1 MIGIRKLRASL
12 VVAAT
17 WAVAWG
23 ALAMIGIYAIV
34 LATRTPAELADMES
48 HMGILHSIPA
58 SAFVLGALFGFIAG
72 LLFSLLLAVGEAQ
85 ATPRRVTLARA
96 LMWGTVAG
104 LGMGAAISLVTGWT
118 VSSALAAAF
127 VLSGGVAAVAT
138 VVTARHAPSLSFTL
152 QRDRLAAP

>member
-1 MIGIRKLRASL
+1 MVVMRKLRASL

-23 ALAMIGIYAIV
+23 ALSLIGIYAIV
-34 LATRTPAELADMES
+34 LATRTPADLAELASQMP
-48 HMGILHSIPA
+48 ILRSIPA
-58 SAFVLGALFGFIAG
+58 TAFVAGALFGFIAG

-85 ATPRRVTLARA
+85 ATSRRVTIARA

-118 VSSALAAAF
+118 ISSALAGVF
-127 VLSGGVAAVAT
+127 FLSGGSAAVAT
-138 VVTARHAPSLSFTL
+138 LITARRAPRLPSTL

>member
-1 MIGIRKLRASL
+1 MIGMRKLRASL

-23 ALAMIGIYAIV
+23 TLSMIGIYAIV
-34 LATRTPAELADMES
+34 LATRTPAEVAEMAS
-48 HMGILHSIPA
+48 RMGILHSIPA
-58 SAFVLGALFGFIAG
+58 TAFVAGALFGFIAG
-72 LLFSLLLAVGEAQ
+72 LLFSLLLAVGESQ
-85 ATPRRVTLARA
+85 AASRRVTLARA

-118 VSSALAAAF
+118 VSSALAAVF
-127 VLSGGVAAVAT
+127 FLSGGVAAVAT
-138 VVTARHAPSLSFTL
+138 LVTARRAPRLPSTL